1 MAAIVT
7 DQFRVQNATTFI
19 DSIDNN
25 SYYVFLGLANPYDVA
40 GSTVGFGRTT
50 TWDPDTAGGSIPP
63 PPIDNQSYLSH
74 YRDTIL
80 FGKRIT
86 QSNVRRVVKKI
97 QWTANTK
104 YDMYRHD
111 YDIYNKTPNSSTARL
126 YDSNFYVVNKD
137 YRVYIC
143 LYNGSSGNNV
153 TGEPSQDE
161 PTFTDLEPS
170 AAGDSNDGYIW
181 KYLFT
186 IAPSDIVKFDS
197 TEYIILPNDWDT
209 STDFEI
215 KSIRDSGNST
225 VNRNQIKIV
234 YIENS
239 GSEFYE
245 TGTYP
250 ILGDGTGAEV
260 QITANTSGE
269 IVRTRVV
276 NGGSGYTF
284 GIVDLKSD
292 NSIEDNPDKKAKL
305 VPIIPPS
312 KGHGYD
318 LYTELGADK
327 VLVYTRFDTSTKEF
341 SANTRFAQVGII
353 KNPEQYSS
361 ALRLEGNTFTGLN
374 SIKLSTI
381 PSTLPRIGELIQQ
394 SRLDE
399 STAQGI
405 VAAYDQETNVL
416 KYYQDRSLY
425 LTDFI
430 DTTDGSSISQT
441 GQVLSFESSGNSI
454 NSTSGFEGSVD
465 QGFNGSTLNL
475 DNNTGIVGLGVT
487 FTDGLAQPEINKST
501 GDIIYI
507 DNRSIVS
514 RSIRQKEDV
523 KIILEF

>member
-7 DQFRVQNATTFI
+7 DQFRIQNATTFI

-25 SYYVFLGLANPYDVA
+25 SYYVFLGLANPYDVD

-63 PPIDNQSYLSH
+63 PPVDNQSYLSH

-80 FGKRIT
+80 FGKKIT
-86 QSNVRRVVKKI
+86 QSNVRRVIKKVE
-97 QWTANTK
+97 WTANTK

-143 LYNGSSGNNV
+143 LYNGSSGNNT

-170 AAGDSNDGYIW
+170 AAGDSNDGYVW

-186 IAPSDIVKFDS
+186 IAPSDIIKFDS
-197 TEYIILPNDWDT
+197 TEYIILPNNWDT

-215 KSIRDSGNST
+215 KSVRESGNSSA
-225 VNRNQIKIV
+225 NNNQIKIV

-245 TGTYP
+245 SGTYP
-250 ILGDGTGAEV
+250 ILGDGTGGEV

-269 IVRTRVV
+269 ILRTRVI

-284 GIVDLKSD
+284 GIIDLKSTAGID
-292 NSIEDNPDKKAKL
+292 VNKRAKL

-318 LYTELGADK
+318 IYTELGADK
-327 VLVYTRFDTSTKEF
+327 VLIYTRFDTSTKEF
-341 SANTRFAQVGII
+341 SSNTRFAQVGII

-361 ALRLEGNTFTGLN
+361 GSTLEGNTFSGLN
-374 SIKLSTI
+374 SIKLDTI
-381 PSTLPRIGELIQQ
+381 PETLPTIGERIVQTKADN
-394 SRLDE
+394 SV
-399 STAQGI
+399 AQGI
-405 VAAYDQETNVL
+405 IAAYDQETNVL

-425 LTDFI
+425 LTNFI
-430 DTTDGSSISQT
+430 NNMDDSTISQR

-454 NSTSGFEGSVD
+454 NSSSGFEGSVD
-465 QGFNGSTLNL
+465 QDFNGSTLSL

-487 FTDGLAQPEINKST
+487 FTAGLAQPEINKST

>member
-19 DSIDNN
+19 DSLENN
-25 SYYVFLGLANPYDVA
+25 SYYVFLGLANPYDVG
-40 GSTVGFGRTT
+40 GSSVGFGRTT
-50 TWDPDTAGGSIPP
+50 TWDPETTGGSIPP

-80 FGKRIT
+80 FGKKIT
-86 QSNVRRVVKKI
+86 QANVRRVVKKV
-97 QWTANTK
+97 QWAANTK

-111 YDIYNKTPNSSTARL
+111 YDIYNKTPNSSTSRL
-126 YDSNFYVVNKD
+126 YDSDFYVVNKD

-143 LYNGSSGNNV
+143 LYNGSSGSNP
-153 TGEPSQDE
+153 TGQTSQDE

-186 IAPSDIVKFDS
+186 IAPSDIIKFDS
-197 TEYIILPNDWDT
+197 TEYIILPNNWST

-215 KSIRDSGNST
+215 KSVRESGNST
-225 VNRNQIKIV
+225 VNKNQIKIV

-245 TGTYP
+245 SGTYP

-260 QITANTSGE
+260 QIIANTSGE
-269 IVRTRVV
+269 IVRTKII

-284 GIVDLKSD
+284 GIVDLKSSE
-292 NSIEDNPDKKAKL
+292 NIGLDKRAKL

-318 LYTELGADK
+318 IYTELGADK
-327 VLVYTRFDTSTKEF
+327 LLIYSRFDTSTKEF
-341 SANTRFAQVGII
+341 SSNTRFAQIGII
-353 KNPEQYSS
+353 KNPEQSTSS
-361 ALRLEGNTFTGLN
+361 SIQTSNSFSGLN
-374 SIKLSTI
+374 SIKLDTV
-381 PSTLPRIGELIQQ
+381 PLTLPRIGEIISQTRNDG
-394 SRLDE
+394 SIAE
-399 STAQGI
+399 GF
-405 VAAYDQETNVL
+405 VAAYDEETNVL

-425 LTDFI
+425 LTDNTNTL
-430 DTTDGSSISQT
+430 DNNNIST
-441 GQVLSFESSGNSI
+441 KGQVLSFESNGNSI
-454 NSTSGFEGSVD
+454 NATSGFEGAVD
-465 QGFNGSTLNL
+465 VDFAGSTVDLS
-475 DNNTGIVGLGVT
+475 DGSIVGLGVT
-487 FTDGLAQPEINKST
+487 FAAGLAAPEINKGT